1 MPITPVMS
9 GTFTRDS
16 ALELAGVGGEISRS
30 GHRYLVGIDRVGGF
44 TMHEVTWG
52 RHGAPRLASTYV
64 PGDGWTVTRVG
75 PDPDA
80 DDDDRDEISEFCD
93 SCGDGITYRDMDEGY
108 YNWCGDCGTY
118 RCENCG
124 SCDSGSDDDDEDYYG
139 RDRRVHAWDYR
150 PNTWRPKGNYPAEAL
165 LGLELEVGGRSRDI
179 ADIVRDFDDSEHHL
193 YMKEDGS
200 ISGVEIVTHPATLRW
215 SRDFDWDSLLRNLR
229 QAGCEIDEGYGLHV
243 HVSRNAFRRVG
254 QRSTPHQMTWLMF
267 MYRNATDLQRLA
279 RRYGSRWASF
289 RTPEP
294 GELKMKSQDIRSRDD
309 RYVAVNCN
317 NAKTYELRF
326 FKSTLRTSE
335 FMAALELA
343 DASVEYTRGIKTAD
357 ILRSNALQWP
367 DFISWADSTGNYP
380 NLILENSK

>member
-1 MPITPVMS
+1 MA
-9 GTFTRDS
+9 GTFTRND
-16 ALELAGVGGEISRS
+16 ALAHAGSGGEISRN
-30 GHRYLVGIDRVGGF
+30 GHRYLVGVNGSGDW
-44 TMHEVTWG
+44 TMLEVTWG
-52 RHGAPRLASTYV
+52 RHGAPRNASTYV
-64 PGDGWTVTRVG
+64 RGDGWMVTRVG

-80 DDDDRDEISEFCD
+80 DDDDRDEISEYCD
-93 SCGDGITYRDMDEGY
+93 GCGDGITYRDMDNGY
-108 YNWCGDCGTY
+108 YNWCSDCDNY
-118 RCENCG
+118 RCEDCG
-124 SCDSGSDDDDEDYYG
+124 SCDSGSDDDGYYG
-139 RDRRVHAWDYR
+139 RDRRVHPWDYR
-150 PNTWRPKGNYPAEAL
+150 PSQWRPKGNYPAEAL
-165 LGLELEVGGRSRDI
+165 LGLELEVGGRHGDI
-179 ADIVRDFDDSEHHL
+179 ADIVHDFDDSENHL

-215 SRDFDWDSLLRNLR
+215 SQGFDWDSLLRSLR
-229 QAGCEIDEGYGLHV
+229 LAGCEIDEGYGLHV

-267 MYRNATDLQRLA
+267 MYRNANDLQRLA

-289 RTPEP
+289 RTPMP
-294 GELKMKSQDIRSRDD
+294 GELKQKSTDQISRDD

-357 ILRSNALQWP
+357 ILRSNALQWS
-367 DFISWADSTGNYP
+367 DFISWAEATGNYP
-380 NLILENSK
+380 NLLIENSK